1 MEIVGPPLP
10 PAPAASL
17 LGLVE
22 ALDHP
27 RPALR
32 VARGRQLQEWT
43 GRELLDLARRWQ
55 RAVQEQ
61 GLRPGERAIVWMP
74 NDERFVAAFLGVL
87 LAGGTAVP
95 LAGPGTSADPLADLA
110 RLRPLVEAARARLL
124 LGPAEVEVDA
134 PWAPPRLGSP
144 ASQPA
149 AAPCPIDPDAP
160 AFLQFTSGSLG
171 RPRAAV
177 IPHRAAL
184 ACVRSM
190 ALGMGLHPG
199 DQGISWLPLHH
210 DMGLVGGLLCPLLV
224 GFPLELHRP
233 GDFLLH
239 PGRFLARAAEIGA
252 TICAGPD
259 FSWRLLARR
268 GPPRGPAIDLS
279 RLRVALNGAE
289 PVHRSTLDGVRQV
302 FGPLGLSAR
311 ALRPCYG
318 LAENTLAVTIYD
330 PDLPAGDLHEEG
342 RRLVSVGRPLPGV
355 TVRLD
360 AQGQIL
366 VRSAST
372 MRGYVGDEEGVEEQ
386 GSAAALAD
394 GWLHTGDLGRI
405 AHGQLYIRGRIK
417 DLVIH
422 HGQKFH
428 PYDIERVAA
437 EAAGSPPNGAAAF
450 ARAGAPSEEL
460 VVLVEVRGA
469 LRAGVEER
477 VQGALL
483 EALGL
488 RPDRVVTVDPGA
500 LPRTTSGKI
509 RRPEVARLY
518 GGAPSPGGR
527 HG

>member
-10 PAPAASL
+10 AAPEASL
-17 LGLVE
+17 LALVE

-27 RPALR
+27 RLALR
-32 VARGRQLQEWT
+32 VARGRRFQEWA

-55 RAVQEQ
+55 RAVQER

-95 LAGPGTSADPLADLA
+95 LAGPGPSADPAADLA

-124 LGPAEVEVDA
+124 LGPAEVDA
-134 PWAPPRLGSP
+134 SWAPPQLCAP
-144 ASQPA
+144 AAQPA
-149 AAPCPIDPDAP
+149 AAPNPIDPEAS

-171 RPRAAV
+171 RPRAAM

-210 DMGLVGGLLCPLLV
+210 DMGLVGALLCPLLV

-239 PGRFLARAAEIGA
+239 PGRYLARAAEIGA
-252 TICAGPD
+252 TVCAGPD

-289 PVHRSTLDGVRQV
+289 PVHRSTLDGMREV

-330 PDLPAGDLHEEG
+330 PDAPAEDLQDEG

-366 VRSAST
+366 VRSASM
-372 MRGYVGDEEGVEEQ
+372 MRGYDGDEEG
-386 GSAAALAD
+386 GAAALAG

-405 AHGQLYIRGRIK
+405 DSGQLYIRGRIK
-417 DLVIH
+417 DLLIH
-422 HGQKFH
+422 QGRKFH

-450 ARAGAPSEEL
+450 ARAGEPAEEL

-469 LRAGVEER
+469 LRPGAEER

-483 EALGL
+483 DALGL
-488 RPDRVVTVDPGA
+488 RPGRVVTVDPGA
-500 LPRTTSGKI
+500 LPRTTSGKL
-509 RRPEVARLY
+509 RRPEVARILD
-518 GGAPSPGGR
+518 GALGRGDR